1 MNNNKKITLS
11 IAIAVALGLSACGDK
26 SSQEYIQ
33 MGEKSIENANT
44 AEAIV
49 QFKNAVRIEPKSVA
63 ARTHLG
69 LAYVKQG
76 AYANAEK
83 ELERALELGAS
94 DDSVV
99 VNLALARGKLE
110 DHTGLQLLI
119 DNNSNM
125 SDETYQGVLYYAGT
139 AALDEKDL
147 ATGQD
152 LLGQAISIAPESRF
166 GQLSKAYLSYVE
178 KSYAESEQ
186 ITKAL
191 LEKSPED
198 AEALVILG
206 HNYFAQKNFSAA
218 NDTFAKHVKMVPE
231 DYPVLLFQIN
241 SLLQAEKFTEAE
253 PLLDKVMSRFKN
265 LSLAHQYKSQ
275 IEYHKQNYRDA
286 LFHAEE
292 ANKGSLEF
300 SVARMIAGV
309 SAYQL
314 NEIEQSYANLKMV
327 EDVLPLTHPVQKLL
341 AIVRVKL
348 GYTDEAA
355 ETFNLMEGLT
365 EADVAFLQETSA
377 ALVDSND
384 FNTAKD
390 LLEKAQQL
398 DPENANVAAQKGA
411 MLLSQQDV
419 SGLSSLEQALNIDP
433 SLADVEF
440 SLALQY
446 LRFDQVEKAQSIAT
460 EWIETTDK
468 KSTGHL
474 LQGII
479 NTKKGATNDAKE
491 DFETVLTLEPE
502 NISALYNLAMLNEKD
517 DVSKA
522 KALYEK
528 LLVLS
533 PSHLGGL
540 NRYSLLQ
547 QEQNKSAESITFL
560 EKLLA
565 EDKDNTN
572 LMLGLAQNYR
582 LNNDLPKAIDVLT
595 NIENRD
601 NLPDAYWT
609 ILGDS
614 YLQNKN
620 VTLAKTT
627 FYKAIEQFP
636 KNYIL
641 HLRYIGV
648 LEIEQAFDL
657 ALQAAE
663 QAYKVFPDNTRI
675 EMLIAY
681 YEARNQNIRGSK
693 TYLTKLA
700 DKGVEHPFIN
710 AIAGQVAVLEKDYE
724 AAVEHFSEA
733 YSLES
738 SAQNA
743 IYLARALRFTGKQKE
758 AEAVL
763 EKHLATEPN
772 VKMRM
777 LLASLY
783 TDNSA
788 EKKIAQYELAL
799 QESPDNLIILN
810 NLAWAHYTQ
819 NNLAKAKQ
827 YISKAYDVKSDYLP
841 VLETYGVI
849 LHALNDEQS
858 ADILKQAMNAGSTD
872 IKTQLSYAEV
882 LIQQG
887 DNDKA
892 RDVLDNIAV
901 KNADVQR
908 EISKLRS
915 QI

>member
-1 MNNNKKITLS
+1 MNNNKKLTLS
-11 IAIAVALGLSACGDK
+11 IAVAFALGLSACGDK
-26 SSQEYIQ
+26 SSQEYIEL
-33 MGEKSIENANT
+33 GETSIENANT

-49 QFKNAVRIEPKSVA
+49 QFKNAVRVEPKNVD

-69 LAYVKQG
+69 LAYIKQG
-76 AYANAEK
+76 AYANAQK

-110 DHTGLQLLI
+110 DHAGLQQLI

-125 SDETYQGVLYYAGT
+125 SDETFQGVLYYAGT

-147 ATGQD
+147 AKGQD
-152 LLGQAISIAPESRF
+152 LLGQAISLSPESRY
-166 GQLSKAYLSYVE
+166 GQLAQAYLDYVE
-178 KSYAESEQ
+178 KEYAKSKN
-186 ITKAL
+186 ITQAL
-191 LEKSPED
+191 LAKSSSD
-198 AEALVILG
+198 AEALVLLG
-206 HNYFAQKNFSAA
+206 HNHFAQEEYLAA
-218 NDTFAKHVKMVPE
+218 SEVFAKHVKMVPE
-231 DYPVLLFQIN
+231 DSPVLLYQIN
-241 SLLQAEKFTEAE
+241 ALLRAEKFAEAE
-253 PLLDKVMSRFKN
+253 PLVNKVMSRFKS

-286 LFHAEE
+286 LIHAEE

-300 SVARMIAGV
+300 PVARMIAGV

-314 NEIEQSYANLKMV
+314 NEIEQSYANLKV
-327 EDVLPLTHPVQKLL
+327 LEDALPISHPIQKLL

-365 EADVAFLQETSA
+365 QADVAFLQETSA
-377 ALVDSND
+377 ALIDSND

-398 DPENANVAAQKGA
+398 APDNAQIAAQKGA

-419 SGLSSLEQALNIDP
+419 SGFSALEQALNIDP

-446 LRFDQVEKAQSIAT
+446 LRFNEVEKAQAIAS
-460 EWIETTDK
+460 EWIANTEK
-468 KSTGHL
+468 KATGHL

-479 NTKKGATNDAKE
+479 NTKQGATNDAKE
-491 DFETVLTLEPE
+491 DFEAVLTLEPN
-502 NISALYNLAMLNEKD
+502 NISALYNLARLHEQD
-517 DVSKA
+517 DTAKA
-522 KALYEK
+522 AALYEK
-528 LLVLS
+528 LIGLS
-533 PSHLGGL
+533 PDHLGAL

-547 QEQNKSAESITFL
+547 QKQKNSTKSIAFLQNLLVE
-560 EKLLA
+560 EK
-565 EDKDNTN
+565 NNIN

-582 LNNDLPKAIDVLT
+582 LNNDLPKAIEVLT
-595 NIENRD
+595 SIESQEQ
-601 NLPDAYWT
+601 LPDAYWI

-620 VTLAKTT
+620 LPLAKST
-627 FYKAIEQFP
+627 FAKAVELLP
-636 KNYIL
+636 KNYL
-641 HLRYIGV
+641 LQLRYIGI
-648 LEIEQAFDL
+648 LEVEQSFNL
-657 ALQAAE
+657 ALKAAE
-663 QAYKVFPDNTRI
+663 KAYELFPDNTRL
-675 EMLIAY
+675 EMLMAY
-681 YEARNQNIRGSK
+681 YEARNKNQRDSK
-693 TYLTKLA
+693 QYLAKLA
-700 DKGVEHPFIN
+700 KKGVEHPFVH
-710 AIAGQVAVLEKDYE
+710 AVAGQVAVLEKDYH

-758 AEAVL
+758 AETVL
-763 EKHLATEPN
+763 EKHLANEPN

-783 TDNSA
+783 TDKSSD
-788 EKKIAQYELAL
+788 KKIAQYKLAL
-799 QESPDNLIILN
+799 QESPGNVIILN
-810 NLAWAHYTQ
+810 NLAWAYYKSGDVV
-819 NNLAKAKQ
+819 NAKQ
-827 YISKAYDVKSDYLP
+827 YISQAYQVKSDYLP
-841 VLETYGVI
+841 VLESYGVI
-849 LHALNDEQS
+849 LHALQDEKS
-858 ADILKQAMNAGSTD
+858 LDILKQAITAGSTD
-872 IKTQLSYAEV
+872 TKAQLAYAEA
-882 LIQQG
+882 LIRHG
-887 DNDKA
+887 DHDKA
-892 RDVLDNIAV
+892 KFVLDNIAV